1 MASQKIKEEFSI
13 VNSETAEL
21 IVKICFLINDLKQNF
36 GEDFVANEK
45 NCLRCDGQIIKQMD
59 AVLTS
64 NRLCDFRN
72 KLNDFIIMTDS
83 YIEIY
88 GSSNFTFSEKTM
100 IQNILQNLIV
110 SLKKLQQKTTA

>member
-1 MASQKIKEEFSI
+1 MAAQKIKEEFSI
-13 VNSETAEL
+13 LNSETAEL

-45 NCLRCDGQIIKQMD
+45 NCLRCDAQILRQMD

-64 NRLCDFRN
+64 NRLCEFRN
-72 KLNDFIIMTDS
+72 KLNDFIKMTDS

-88 GSSNFTFSEKTM
+88 DNTNFTFSEKSM
-100 IQNILQNLIV
+100 IQNILQNLTV
-110 SLKKLQQKTTA
+110 SLKQLQQKTTA